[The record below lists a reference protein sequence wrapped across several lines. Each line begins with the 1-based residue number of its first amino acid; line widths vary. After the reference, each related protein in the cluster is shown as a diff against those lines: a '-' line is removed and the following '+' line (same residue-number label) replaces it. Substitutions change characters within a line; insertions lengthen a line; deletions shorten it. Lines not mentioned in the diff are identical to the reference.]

1 MEMRQVEH
9 AVAVVD
15 AGGFT
20 AAADEVGITQPALSQ
35 SVAALERDL
44 GVALFHRLPRHVALT
59 PAGEAFLGPARQ
71 LLRAADAAREAAAQ
85 VAGVRAGRLDLVS
98 LPTLAVDPLADLVG
112 RFRAASPGVVVRIS
126 APDARSAVLDQV
138 HSGQAELGL
147 AEVTGDEAVL
157 AGLDTRPVA
166 SQEVLLVA
174 PPGTRL
180 ARTRRV
186 PRRRLGE
193 LDLVSTPVG
202 TSTRGLLDDAAAAA
216 GVEPRVVVETAH
228 REALAPLVVAGAG
241 AALLAAP
248 QARQAEAGGAVVARL
263 DPPLRRHVGFVHR
276 TGALSPA
283 AAAFLALAPSPTPA
297 G

>member
-35 SVAALERDL
+35 SIAALERDL
-44 GVALFHRLPRHVALT
+44 GVTLFHRLGRQVTLT

-71 LLRAADAAREAAAQ
+71 LLRAAAAAREATAD
-85 VAGVRAGRLDLVS
+85 VAGVRSGRLDLVS
-98 LPTLAVDPLADLVG
+98 LPTLAVDPLAELVG
-112 RFRAASPGVVVRIS
+112 RFRAAHPGVVVRIT
-126 APDARSAVLDQV
+126 APDARAAVLDQV
-138 HSGQAELGL
+138 RSGQAELGL
-147 AEVTGDEAVL
+147 AEIGDVP
-157 AGLDTRPVA
+157 GLVTRPVT

-180 ARTRRV
+180 SQTRRV
-186 PRRRLGE
+186 PRRRLGD
-193 LDLVSTPVG
+193 LDLVSAPPG
-202 TSTRGLLDDAAAAA
+202 TSTRGLLDEACASA

-276 TGALSPA
+276 GGDLSPA
-283 AAAFLALAPSPTPA
+283 ALALLALAPEPRD

>member
-44 GVALFHRLPRHVALT
+44 GVALFHRLPRQVALT

-71 LLRAADAAREAAAQ
+71 LLRAAGAAREAAAA

-112 RFRAASPGVVVRIS
+112 RFRAAHPGVVVRIT
-126 APDARSAVLDQV
+126 APDARAAVVDQV
-138 HSGQAELGL
+138 RSGQAELGL
-147 AEVTGDEAVL
+147 AEVVGDATPDGL
-157 AGLDTRPVA
+157 ATRPVA

-186 PRRRLGE
+186 PRRRLGD
-193 LDLVSTPVG
+193 LDLVSTPPG
-202 TSTRGLLDDAAAAA
+202 TSTRDLLDDACAAV

-248 QARQAEAGGAVVARL
+248 QARQAEAGGAVASRL
-263 DPPLRRHVGFVHR
+263 DPPLRRHVGFLHR
-276 TGALSPA
+276 AGELSPA
-283 AAAFLALAPSPTPA
+283 AAALLALAPTPA
-297 G
+297 RAG